1 MTTNIREFQLPQGRN
16 KNGQNYER
24 KVGFQPGMEALVN
37 IVAGLQKD
45 VNRINE
51 AITLQGAQHYA
62 NKHRN
67 WTAHEED
74 ITGPDGQPDGIKEV
88 FVCDSKGNVKVIN
101 GYGLGKSTY
110 PQRKLYRTVA
120 PTKEERKGHT
130 MNELLKNVK
139 KIKDDIRNADH
150 YEYERPLTGFPHMTE
165 ATAQE
170 FSGLLPVIKARD
182 YFKQN
187 IFTARYNE
195 FKENGAFE
203 GVSPMI
209 QAQIY
214 NKALSTAY
222 NNLIRNIVLNTK
234 FNCNPNTTT
243 KSQVNKIM
251 KNPEYQRQAFD
262 YMKFIE
268 NDENRVADLQANID
282 EILGNTRAS
291 VVQE

>member
-1 MTTNIREFQLPQGRN
+1 MTTNIRDFNLPQGRS
-16 KNGQNYER
+16 KNGQNYDR
-24 KVGFQPGMEALVN
+24 KVSFQPGMEALVN

-51 AITLQGAQHYA
+51 AITIQGAQHYA

-74 ITGPDGQPDGIKEV
+74 ITGPNGEPDGIKEV

-101 GYGLGKSTY
+101 GYGLGKTTY

-120 PTKEERKGHT
+120 PTAADRKGHS
-130 MNELLKNVK
+130 MNELMKSIK

-150 YEYERPLTGFPHMTE
+150 YDYEKPLAEFPNMTQ
-165 ATAQE
+165 ATVQE

-187 IFTARYNE
+187 IFASRYHN
-195 FKENGAFE
+195 FKEEGAFE
-203 GVSPMI
+203 GVPPMI

-214 NKALSTAY
+214 NKALSAAY
-222 NNLIRNIVLNTK
+222 NNLIRNTVLISK
-234 FNCNPNTTT
+234 FNCNPSSST
-243 KSQVNKIM
+243 KAQVNKIM
-251 KNPEYQRQAFD
+251 KSPEYQRQAFE
-262 YMKFIE
+262 YIKYIE
-268 NDENRVADLQANID
+268 NDETRVADLQANID
-282 EILGNTRAS
+282 EILGGTRAS
-291 VVQE
+291 VVHE